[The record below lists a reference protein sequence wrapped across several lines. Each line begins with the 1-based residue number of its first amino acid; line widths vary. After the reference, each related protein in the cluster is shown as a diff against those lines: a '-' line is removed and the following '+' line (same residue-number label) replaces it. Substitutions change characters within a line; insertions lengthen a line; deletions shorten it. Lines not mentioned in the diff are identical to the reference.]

1 MKDFA
6 AIVLAAGKGTRM
18 KSARAKV
25 LHTVCGRPMLFY
37 PLKVLK
43 ELGARDVVVVV
54 GHEAR
59 EVKCA
64 FKDHGVRFCLQREQ
78 LGTGHA
84 VMCAVKYLRGFTGD
98 VLILSGDVPLITK
111 ETVRALFKVH
121 RRRTKPRP
129 VLSFISVLLDDPS
142 GYGRVI
148 RDEAGRVSGVVEDR
162 DLMPGQR
169 DIREVNAGI
178 YLVDAVFLRKNLRRL
193 TTSNTQQ
200 EYYLPDLVQLAYSQG
215 EKVTALTHVDPDEV
229 MGVNN
234 RIELARANSIM
245 RERILRDLMLGGVT
259 FVDPSASYVDYGVR
273 VGRDTT
279 VYPNVHLEGDTT
291 VGKGCLVEEG
301 VKIKDSLVGDD
312 SVIRSFSIIES
323 SSIGSSV
330 SVGPFARIRPCS
342 RIHDRAR
349 IGNFVEVKKSV
360 IGEGSK
366 ANHLSYIGDAV
377 VGRDV
382 NIGAGAI
389 TCNYDGRKKYTTVIE
404 DGAFIGSDSQ
414 LVAPVVVGTCAY
426 IGSGSTITKDV
437 PPGSLA
443 LSRAGERVIEG
454 WVERRGLKKGSKKR
468 K

>member
-59 EVKCA
+59 EVKRA

-162 DLMPGQR
+162 DLMPEQR

-454 WVERRGLKKGSKKR
+454 WVERRGLKKGSNKR